1 VWQITVN
8 HQWLCATSRLP
19 RQLLLLFGRL
29 REPVT
34 STLTQLV
41 ALAVA
46 TGWRFGKAPKTTMYR
61 MFFRATSYNTA
72 TTKWDVSG
80 VSSFQSMFEEAFR
93 FNGDSSGA

>member
-1 VWQITVN
+1 
-8 HQWLCATSRLP
+8 
-19 RQLLLLFGRL
+19 
-29 REPVT
+29 
-34 STLTQLV
+34 
-41 ALAVA
+41 
-46 TGWRFGKAPKTTMYR
+46 MYR